1 MPVVLF
7 DMYDTILVPTDGSE
21 LAESAIDGALALA
34 ERHDAAVHVIH
45 VIDLGELPDDATS
58 EAAAE
63 LSRGA
68 DQHMKSVVDAGD
80 QLGVTPTT
88 TVVESD
94 RAVHREIVEY
104 ADDHDA
110 DLIVM
115 GTHGRKG
122 IDQRVLG
129 STTERTLR
137 VSSVPV
143 LTVHD
148 GAVLGPDF
156 ETILVPTD
164 GSDVANAAANH
175 AISLADGTDA
185 AVHVVHAVDTAVTS
199 TLDESAAVL
208 AGLEDDGRAAV
219 DAVIERADGAELR
232 SVQASVLSGTPA
244 RSILDYTD
252 EYDVDL
258 VVMGTHGRTGL
269 ERYLLGSVTEKVVRL
284 ADVPVLSVPGR
295 LESDE

>member
-1 MPVVLF
+1 
-7 DMYDTILVPTDGSE
+7 MYDTILVPTDGSE

-45 VIDLGELPDDATS
+45 ILDLGELPDDAAS
-58 EAAAE
+58 EATDE
-63 LSRGA
+63 LSREA
-68 DQHMKSVVDAGD
+68 DRYLASVVDARD
-80 QLGVTPTT
+80 QISVTPTT
-88 TVVESD
+88 AVVESD
-94 RAVHREIVEY
+94 RAVHQEIVEY
-104 ADDHDA
+104 ANDHDA

-137 VSSVPV
+137 VSPVPV
-143 LTVHD
+143 LTVYR
-148 GAVLGPDF
+148 GAVLDPEF

-164 GSDVANAAANH
+164 GSDAANVAADH
-175 AISLADGTDA
+175 AIDLAAGTDA
-185 AVHVVHAVDTAVTS
+185 AVHVIHVVDVAVTS

-219 DAVIERADGAELR
+219 DAVLERADGAELR

-252 EYDVDL
+252 EHDVDL

-284 ADVPVLSVPGR
+284 ADGPVLSVPDRPEG
-295 LESDE
+295 DE